1 MMSKKLL
8 LLFSLI
14 SLFLFTSCF
23 EFVEEV
29 TFNKDG
35 SGSAVLTIN
44 LSKSK
49 TKLASM
55 MLLDSVNGYK
65 VPSKTTIKN
74 KINEIVGKIQQTKGV
89 HNVINTLNFNEFIV
103 TVSCDFD
110 NVEALNKVIS
120 NFSSKK
126 QAEAVKKNQHFNFD
140 KENKTFTRSHH
151 FNLGKEFQKTK
162 MQDRKVFETATYT
175 SVYRFETPIRSS
187 ANNKARISQSKKAIM
202 LHLQAQDIIANN
214 QTIKNKIQLEN

>member
-8 LLFSLI
+8 LFFSLI

-49 TKLASM
+49 TKLASI

-65 VPSKTTIKN
+65 VPSKATIRSKV
-74 KINEIVGKIQQTKGV
+74 NEIVRKIQQTKGV
-89 HNVINTLNFNEFIV
+89 RNVKNSLDFNEFII
-103 TVSCDFD
+103 TVACDFD
-110 NVEALNKVIS
+110 NVEALNEVIS

-126 QAEAVKKNQHFNFD
+126 QVEALKRDQHFTFN

-151 FNLGKEFQKTK
+151 FDLGKEFKKTK

-175 SVYRFETPIRSS
+175 SVYRFETPIHSS
-187 ANNKARISQSKKAIM
+187 ENKEARISKSKKAIM
-202 LHLQAQDIIANN
+202 LHLQAQDIVAHK

>member
-1 MMSKKLL
+1 MMNKKLL
-8 LLFSLI
+8 LFLSLT

-49 TKLASM
+49 TKLASI

-65 VPSKTTIKN
+65 VPSKAIIRSKV
-74 KINEIVGKIQQTKGV
+74 NEIVRKIQQTKGV
-89 HNVINTLNFNEFIV
+89 HNVKNTLDFNEFIV

-110 NVEALNKVIS
+110 NVEALNEVIS

-126 QAEAVKKNQHFNFD
+126 EAEKIKKNQHFTFN
-140 KENKTFTRSHH
+140 KKSKTFTRSHH

-175 SVYRFETPIRSS
+175 SVYRFETPIQSS
-187 ANNKARISQSKKAIM
+187 ENKEAKISKSKKAIM
-202 LHLQAQDIIANN
+202 LHLQAQDIVAHK

>member
-1 MMSKKLL
+1 MNKRVL
-8 LLFSLI
+8 LLFSVI
-14 SLFLFTSCF
+14 SIFLFTSCF

-49 TKLASM
+49 TKLASI
-55 MLLDSVNGYK
+55 MLLDSINGYK
-65 VPSKTTIKN
+65 VPSKVTIRK
-74 KINEIVGKIQQTKGV
+74 KVQEIVSKIKGTKGV
-89 HNVINTLNFNEFIV
+89 HNVKNTLDFNEFIV

-110 NVEALNKVIS
+110 NVEALNEVIA

-126 QAEAVKKNQHFNFD
+126 HIEAIKKNKHFTFNE
-140 KENKTFTRSHH
+140 KSKTFTRSHH
-151 FNLGKEFQKTK
+151 FDLGKEFRKTK
-162 MQDRKVFETATYT
+162 NQDRKVFETATYT
-175 SVYRFETPIRSS
+175 SVYRFEAPIKSTE
-187 ANNKARISQSKKAIM
+187 NNQARISKSKKAIM
-202 LHLQAQDIIANN
+202 LHLQAQDIIANK

>member
-1 MMSKKLL
+1 MNKRLI

-14 SLFLFTSCF
+14 STFLFTSCF

-29 TFNKDG
+29 SFNKDG

-49 TKLASM
+49 TKLASI
-55 MLLDSVNGYK
+55 MLLDSINGYK
-65 VPSKTTIKN
+65 VPSKTTIRN
-74 KINEIVGKIQQTKGV
+74 KVNEIVYKIKQTKGV
-89 HNVINTLNFNEFIV
+89 HNVKNTLDFNEFIV

-110 NVEALNKVIS
+110 NVEALNEVIS

-126 QAEAVKKNQHFNFD
+126 HIEAIKKNKHFTYN

-151 FNLGKEFQKTK
+151 FDLGKEFQKTK
-162 MQDRKVFETATYT
+162 NQDRKVFETATYT
-175 SVYRFETPIRSS
+175 SVYRFETPIKSTE
-187 ANNKARISQSKKAIM
+187 NNQARISKSKKAIM
-202 LHLQAQDIIANN
+202 LHLQAQDIISNT